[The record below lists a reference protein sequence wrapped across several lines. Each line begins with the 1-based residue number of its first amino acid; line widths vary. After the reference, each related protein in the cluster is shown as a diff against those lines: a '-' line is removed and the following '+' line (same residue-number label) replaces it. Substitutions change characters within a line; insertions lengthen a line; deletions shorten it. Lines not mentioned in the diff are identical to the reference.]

1 MTNTSLF
8 YDNSVV
14 NYIKCSVTRISGMNI
29 AAHIAFKEYL
39 NSSRSNKTPADL
51 AWSPGLATFR
61 WALALFTSPFPR
73 EKPFTL
79 GLYFLM
85 ISANKQNI
93 LYPVAKTE
101 SGGTWKHAKYLWLD
115 RLILPT
121 YWQVWRNPLHFRPRR
136 CYKNFKAMSFV
147 QKM

>member
-14 NYIKCSVTRISGMNI
+14 NYIKCSVTRISDMNI
-29 AAHIAFKEYL
+29 AAHIAFKQYL

-85 ISANKQNI
+85 ISAKQTK
-93 LYPVAKTE
+93 YVVS
-101 SGGTWKHAKYLWLD
+101 SGKDREWWKHAKFLWLD
-115 RLILPT
+115 RQILPT